1 MSLLYR
7 TRNKKYEAYQK
18 AHEKASIAID
28 EYKHYHVDVCKELLL
43 EASECF
49 DKIFDEKYNPALI
62 NICFMA
68 RRGEMPEINI
78 SVLEVLNKI
87 YWLNGDAFL
96 NINKALAYIQE
107 GKWKEARKEISDI
120 RWNIDEALE
129 WWKCEDI
136 VGRKEKST
144 VLLLLLLE
152 NKIDYRGKIT
162 EDLLF
167 AIENIKMPDE
177 IKAEVLNTINE
188 RANPSELV

>member
-1 MSLLYR
+1 
-7 TRNKKYEAYQK
+7 
-18 AHEKASIAID
+18 
-28 EYKHYHVDVCKELLL
+28 
-43 EASECF
+43 
-49 DKIFDEKYNPALI
+49 
-62 NICFMA
+62 
-68 RRGEMPEINI
+68 MPEINI